1 MRKFLFI
8 AVVSALLFSC
18 SGSNPDTDTPTGVVN
33 AFIESSRQGDID
45 GIKKYLTEQDVK
57 LINMGEQFMGMMDSA
72 QKNTM
77 KEKMAQEFKE
87 NTKDVNIEVGN
98 EKIDGDKATVDVSST
113 REGKKQTQPFS
124 LKKENGQWKISLLST
139 GMKSSGMTQDE
150 MDKKMGKFDEGMK
163 GMNDSVAKALEQL
176 KKIDP
181 DSLKKLMNQG
191 MKELEKLK
199 EASEKLPQ

>member
-1 MRKFLFI
+1 MRK
-8 AVVSALLFSC
+8 LLFAAVITASLYSC
-18 SGSNPDTDTPTGVVN
+18 TSPGTRTDTPTGVVN
-33 AFIESSRQGDID
+33 AFIESSKQGDID

-57 LINMGEQFMGMMDSA
+57 LIDMGEQFMGMMDSA

-77 KEKMAQEFKE
+77 KEKMAQEFKK

-98 EKIDGDKATVDVSST
+98 EKIDGDKATVEVSST
-113 REGKKQTQPFS
+113 KEGKKTTQPFS

-150 MDKKMGKFDEGMK
+150 MDTKMGKFNEGMK

-199 EASEKLPQ
+199 EASEKSPQ